1 MWKIVLVKEQ
11 DRGLIVGGGGNKFS
25 SQLKQNNLL
34 SRLHVLFFRVCSS
47 LCMFIV
53 CVCVRCIGIWWGFRT
68 LRFALQRTPLP
79 PPPPPPPPQK
89 AVYEVSWELI
99 LTKTRAGTAARG
111 AVCLNPAQARPP
123 SETLCIYWNIYIY
136 IYIFGVEGKCCL
148 WNQPVSSAKCFS
160 LCTLFSWAW
169 LWWRAGHQMETKKV
183 NLCFID
189 WFLCMCVL
197 NSSFFF
203 CFSKSCA
210 PSECLYYFSIL
221 SFSLHK

>member
-25 SQLKQNNLL
+25 SQFKQNNLL

-79 PPPPPPPPQK
+79 PPPPPQK
-89 AVYEVSWELI
+89 AVYEVSWELV

-136 IYIFGVEGKCCL
+136 IHFWCRGKML
-148 WNQPVSSAKCFS
+148 SVKSARQ
-160 LCTLFSWAW
+160 LC
-169 LWWRAGHQMETKKV
+169 KV
-183 NLCFID
+183 F
-189 WFLCMCVL
+189 
-197 NSSFFF
+197 
-203 CFSKSCA
+203 
-210 PSECLYYFSIL
+210 
-221 SFSLHK
+221 FSLHVVFLSVALVESRASNGDQKGKLVLYRLIFMYVCVEFLFLFLFF

>member
-11 DRGLIVGGGGNKFS
+11 DRGLIVGGGGGNKFS

-79 PPPPPPPPQK
+79 PPPPPQK

-123 SETLCIYWNIYIY
+123 SETLCIYWNIYIH
-136 IYIFGVEGKCCL
+136 FWCRGKML
-148 WNQPVSSAKCFS
+148 SVKSARQ
-160 LCTLFSWAW
+160 LC
-169 LWWRAGHQMETKKV
+169 KV
-183 NLCFID
+183 F
-189 WFLCMCVL
+189 
-197 NSSFFF
+197 
-203 CFSKSCA
+203 
-210 PSECLYYFSIL
+210 
-221 SFSLHK
+221 FSLHVVFLSVALVESRASNGDQKGKLVLYRLIFMYVCVEFLFLFLFF

>member
-11 DRGLIVGGGGNKFS
+11 DRGLIVGGGEISSPHSLSKTISYQGCTYYFS
-25 SQLKQNNLL
+25 GYA
-34 SRLHVLFFRVCSS
+34 LHCACS
-47 LCMFIV
+47 L

-89 AVYEVSWELI
+89 AVYEVSWELV

-189 WFLCMCVL
+189 WFLCMYVCVEFL
-197 NSSFFF
+197 FLFLFF
-203 CFSKSCA
+203 
-210 PSECLYYFSIL
+210 
-221 SFSLHK
+221 

>member
-11 DRGLIVGGGGNKFS
+11 DRGLIVGGGGEISSPHSLSKTISYQGCTYYFS
-25 SQLKQNNLL
+25 GYA
-34 SRLHVLFFRVCSS
+34 LHCACS
-47 LCMFIV
+47 L

-89 AVYEVSWELI
+89 AVYEVSWELV

-136 IYIFGVEGKCCL
+136 IHFWCRGKML
-148 WNQPVSSAKCFS
+148 SVKSARQ
-160 LCTLFSWAW
+160 LC
-169 LWWRAGHQMETKKV
+169 KV
-183 NLCFID
+183 F
-189 WFLCMCVL
+189 
-197 NSSFFF
+197 
-203 CFSKSCA
+203 
-210 PSECLYYFSIL
+210 
-221 SFSLHK
+221 FSLHVVFLSVALVESRASNGDQKGKVVLYRLIFMYVCVEFLFLFLFF